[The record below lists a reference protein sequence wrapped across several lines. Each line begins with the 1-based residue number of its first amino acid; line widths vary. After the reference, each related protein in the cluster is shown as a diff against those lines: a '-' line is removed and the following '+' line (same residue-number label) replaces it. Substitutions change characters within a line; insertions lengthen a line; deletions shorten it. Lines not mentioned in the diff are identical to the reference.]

1 MNNIQK
7 QEYIRYKTH
16 TRKELVQTEE
26 TNKVLRNMLLDDDY
40 YLQSTR
46 LICISV
52 SPSGIIAV
60 EHKEVGIPNDR
71 RYSH

>member
-7 QEYIRYKTH
+7 QEYIGYKTH
-16 TRKELVQTEE
+16 TRKELVKTEE
-26 TNKVLRNMLLDDDY
+26 TNKELKILRDDDY